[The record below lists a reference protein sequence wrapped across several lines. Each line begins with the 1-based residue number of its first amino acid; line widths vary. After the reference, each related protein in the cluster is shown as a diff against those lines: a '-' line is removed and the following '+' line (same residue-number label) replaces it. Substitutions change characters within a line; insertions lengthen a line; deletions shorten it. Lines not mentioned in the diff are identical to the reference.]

1 VNAAF
6 AVLEGFA
13 LSIVALLV
21 LLLGFCLLFIFPKLR
36 RPGAQVYLSPDD
48 PHGTVDQLRTP
59 ELLES
64 QARKSA

>member
-1 VNAAF
+1 MVEGL
-6 AVLEGFA
+6 AVSVL
-13 LSIVALLV
+13 ALLV
-21 LLLGFCLLFIFPKLR
+21 LLLGFCIVFVFPKLR
-36 RPGAQVYLSPDD
+36 RSGGQAYLSPDD